1 MDIGSVP
8 GEIGILLD
16 YREVTG
22 TPPGGIWALV
32 GLSGREERWPE
43 MGRAPLPPSPNR
55 TRRGGQRPHPLSNSV
70 WAGGGARHLL
80 ALLPSLH

>member
-1 MDIGSVP
+1 MDTGKVP
-8 GEIGILLD
+8 GKIGTIPD

-43 MGRAPLPPSPNR
+43 MGRAPLPLGPNR
-55 TRRGGQRPHPLSNSV
+55 TRRRGRPPFLLSLLFPPLRESYSN
-70 WAGGGARHLL
+70 
-80 ALLPSLH
+80 

>member
-1 MDIGSVP
+1 MEIGSVP
-8 GEIGILLD
+8 GEIDILLE

-43 MGRAPLPPSPNR
+43 MGRAPLPPFEPLYTKARAPLR
-55 TRRGGQRPHPLSNSV
+55 TQVDPRDHIRNSE
-70 WAGGGARHLL
+70 
-80 ALLPSLH
+80 LPSVHQNI